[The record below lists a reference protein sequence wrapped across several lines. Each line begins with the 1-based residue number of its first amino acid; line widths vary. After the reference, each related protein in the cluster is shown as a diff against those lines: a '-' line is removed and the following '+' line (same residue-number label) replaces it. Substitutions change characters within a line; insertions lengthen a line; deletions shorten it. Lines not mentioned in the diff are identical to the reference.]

1 MEYNY
6 LSTIISVIKIF
17 YVISRRVLDISRCTF
32 LAPQTWKAF
41 FQEHIKP
48 SAASIRVFDANHI
61 YWLSSEILCDCMV
74 QMENLEEL
82 RIYDT
87 RISLLD
93 LPNIFKACPK
103 LTKLSFSV
111 AERNM
116 DRYQEGV
123 MEKSSLDLL
132 TAGFSRLTH
141 LKMYVILTGFYYYS
155 DDQFSIGDIWL
166 ITLEVLK

>member
-1 MEYNY
+1 M
-6 LSTIISVIKIF
+6 KILF
-17 YVISRRVLDISRCTF
+17 VISRRVLDISGCTF
-32 LAPQTWKAF
+32 LAPQTWVAF

-61 YWLSSEILCDCMV
+61 YWLSPEILCGCIV

-87 RISLLD
+87 KISLLD
-93 LPNIFKACPK
+93 LPNIFRSCPI
-103 LTKLSFSV
+103 LTKLSFSL

-123 MEKSSLDLL
+123 MEKSSLALL
-132 TAGFSRLTH
+132 IAGFARLTE
-141 LKMYVILTGFYYYS
+141 LKMFVILTGIYDEP
-155 DDQFSIGDIWL
+155 DDLFSIGDIWS
-166 ITLEVLK
+166 